1 MKNFFSAFN
10 GVVGILFLLLGVRI
24 FHSLSLGAVN
34 AVAALVAL
42 SLGGA
47 CLWLASQTASERSD

>member
-1 MKNFFSAFN
+1 MKTIFSLFN
-10 GVVGILFLLLGVRI
+10 GVVGTLFLLLGVRI

-42 SLGGA
+42 ALGAA
-47 CLWLASQTASERSD
+47 CLWLASASSGERCD

>member
-1 MKNFFSAFN
+1 MKTFFSVFN

-42 SLGGA
+42 TLGAA
-47 CLWLASQTASERSD
+47 CLWLASQTVRERTD